1 MNRFLL
7 AVAASVVISTSVI
20 AAEQQPKDR
29 ARLDQIER
37 SLKIRCAARAL
48 PGQQFRHGRAT
59 LGTGL
64 CQSRRER
71 FSLHLELARRR

>member
-7 AVAASVVISTSVI
+7 AVAASVVISTAAF
-20 AAEQQPKDR
+20 AAEPQPKDR
-29 ARLDQIER
+29 ASSR
-37 SLKIRCAARAL
+37 SDRTVTEVRCAARAL
-48 PGQQFRHGRAT
+48 PGRQFRHGRTT

-71 FSLHLELARRR
+71 FSLRLELTRRR